1 MPSVMMVCGMLNSRT
16 DRKVTKLILHLRDQ
30 HGLEIVG
37 CERCEGTGC
46 PGCDFQGILGVD
58 FEAGRDHACGPD
70 CPANDL
76 FRDRVN

>member
-1 MPSVMMVCGMLNSRT
+1 MPGVMVICGMLNSRT
-16 DRKVTKLILHLRDQ
+16 DRKVTKLIMHLRDQ

-46 PGCDFQGILGVD
+46 PGCHFQGILGVD